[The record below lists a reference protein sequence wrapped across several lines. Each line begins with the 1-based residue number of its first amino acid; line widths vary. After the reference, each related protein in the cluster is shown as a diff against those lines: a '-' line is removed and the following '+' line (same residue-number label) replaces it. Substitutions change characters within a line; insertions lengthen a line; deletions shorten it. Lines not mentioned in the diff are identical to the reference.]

1 MFQSRF
7 ISIKNRNLCNKK
19 WGVESLRPDRWFGRI
34 IVFVHTDKIQN
45 TSYMIDDVMNES
57 LLKLDE
63 AIADIKEIK
72 HMISAY

>member
-1 MFQSRF
+1 M
-7 ISIKNRNLCNKK
+7 KRNLQ
-19 WGVESLRPDRWFGRI
+19 FGRI

-72 HMISAY
+72 HMIFI

>member
-63 AIADIKEIK
+63 AAN
-72 HMISAY
+72 SASSDHRFR

>member
-1 MFQSRF
+1 M
-7 ISIKNRNLCNKK
+7 
-19 WGVESLRPDRWFGRI
+19 ESLRPDRWFGRI

-45 TSYMIDDVMNES
+45 TSYMIDYVMNES

-72 HMISAY
+72 HMIFI

>member
-1 MFQSRF
+1 MVQSRF

-57 LLKLDE
+57 LLNVVDSLN
-63 AIADIKEIK
+63 
-72 HMISAY
+72 

>member
-1 MFQSRF
+1 M
-7 ISIKNRNLCNKK
+7 
-19 WGVESLRPDRWFGRI
+19 ESLRPDRWFGRI
-34 IVFVHTDKIQN
+34 IVFVSKVFAEITHFLKKAFSDKIQN

-72 HMISAY
+72 HMIFI

>member
-19 WGVESLRPDRWFGRI
+19 WGVESLRPDRWFGRS

-72 HMISAY
+72 HMIFI

>member
-1 MFQSRF
+1 M
-7 ISIKNRNLCNKK
+7 CNKK

-57 LLKLDE
+57 LLNVVDSLN
-63 AIADIKEIK
+63 
-72 HMISAY
+72 

>member
-19 WGVESLRPDRWFGRI
+19 WGVESLRPDRLFCRI

-72 HMISAY
+72 HMIFI